1 MKKLS
6 LSLVVLV
13 LVTLS
18 ASAKNYIVDQKN
30 KTFIPHELHLK
41 VGDTITFKN
50 SDDLSHNAYTDDE
63 DAIVGNNDQ
72 GPNAFDIGM
81 QGKGEDV
88 VVKMKAP
95 SKFDVGCAIHP
106 NMLLE
111 VTVE

>member
-1 MKKLS
+1 MKKIS
-6 LSLVVLV
+6 LNLVALV
-13 LVTLS
+13 LLTLS
-18 ASAKNYIVDQKN
+18 ASAKNYIVNQKN

-50 SDDLSHNAYTDDE
+50 SDDFAHNAYTDDE
-63 DAIVGNNDQ
+63 AGITDNSDQ

-81 QGKGEDV
+81 QGQGEDV

-95 SKFDVGCAIHP
+95 SHFDIECAIHP